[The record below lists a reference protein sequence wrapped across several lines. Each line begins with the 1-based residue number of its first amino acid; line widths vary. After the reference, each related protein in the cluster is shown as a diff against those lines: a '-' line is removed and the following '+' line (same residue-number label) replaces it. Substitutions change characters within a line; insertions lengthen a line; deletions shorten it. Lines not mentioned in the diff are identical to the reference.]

1 MKGLLVKDLRI
12 AAEQKTLLAL
22 MLFCALICLFT
33 MRDPTFVIGYMCL
46 ICATLGSTTC
56 AYDEMNK
63 GMSFIMTLPYSR
75 KVYVFEKYLFS
86 LMMGLGAWVLSTI
99 LATAC
104 MFILKKPIGAEYIS
118 TVFMFLP
125 PIFLIPGVMIPI
137 ILKFGHARSRIALF
151 IIVGI
156 VLAFGGILSLV
167 GSVNIGMGNYF
178 FDAGEVYGMIRVI
191 PMGDIAAIITI
202 ITILFFAASMMLSLT
217 LIKKKEY

>member
-12 AAEQKTLLAL
+12 TMEQKTLLGL
-22 MLFCALICLFT
+22 MLLCALICLFT
-33 MRDPTFVIGYMCL
+33 MRDPTFIIGYMCL

-63 GMSFIMTLPYSR
+63 GMAFIMTLPFSR
-75 KVYVFEKYLFS
+75 KVYVLEKYVFS
-86 LMMGLGAWVLSTI
+86 LIMGFTAWVLSTV
-99 LATAC
+99 LATVC
-104 MFILKKPIGAEYIS
+104 MIILKKPIGPEYIS
-118 TVFMFLP
+118 TVFMFLV

-156 VLAFGGILSLV
+156 VLAIGGIFSLV
-167 GSVNIGMGNYF
+167 GSVNIGIGNYY
-178 FDAGEVYGMIRVI
+178 FDASEVYGIIKVI
-191 PMGDIAAIITI
+191 DMGGIVAIISAVTI
-202 ITILFFAASMMLSLT
+202 SFFIASMFISLA

>member
-12 AAEQKTLLAL
+12 TMEQKTLLGL
-22 MLFCALICLFT
+22 MLLCALICLFT
-33 MRDPTFVIGYMCL
+33 MRDPTFIIGYMCL

-63 GMSFIMTLPYSR
+63 GMAFIMTLPFSR
-75 KVYVFEKYLFS
+75 KVYVLEKYVFS
-86 LMMGLGAWVLSTI
+86 LIMGFTAWVLSTV

-104 MFILKKPIGAEYIS
+104 MIILKKPIGPEYIS
-118 TVFMFLP
+118 TVFMFLV

-156 VLAFGGILSLV
+156 VLAIGGIFSLA
-167 GSVNIGMGNYF
+167 GSVNIGIGNYF
-178 FDAGEVYGMIRVI
+178 FDANAVYGIIKVI
-191 PMGDIAAIITI
+191 DMGGIVAIISAVTI
-202 ITILFFAASMMLSLT
+202 SFFIASMFISLA

>member
-12 AAEQKTLLAL
+12 TMEQKTLLGL
-22 MLFCALICLFT
+22 MLLCALICLFT
-33 MRDPTFVIGYMCL
+33 MRDPTFIIGYMCL

-63 GMSFIMTLPYSR
+63 GMAFIMTLPFSR
-75 KVYVFEKYLFS
+75 KVYVLEKYVFS
-86 LMMGLGAWVLSTI
+86 LIMGFTAWVLSTI
-99 LATAC
+99 LATVC
-104 MFILKKPIGAEYIS
+104 MIILKKPIGPEYIS
-118 TVFMFLP
+118 TVFMFLV

-156 VLAFGGILSLV
+156 VLAIGGIFSLV
-167 GSVNIGMGNYF
+167 GSVNIGIGNYY
-178 FDAGEVYGMIRVI
+178 FDANLVYGMIKVI
-191 PMGDIAAIITI
+191 DMGGIVAIISAVTI
-202 ITILFFAASMMLSLT
+202 SFFIASMFLSLA

>member
-12 AAEQKTLLAL
+12 TMEQKTLLGL
-22 MLFCALICLFT
+22 MLLCALICLFT
-33 MRDPTFVIGYMCL
+33 MRDPTFIIGYMCL

-63 GMSFIMTLPYSR
+63 GMAFIMTLPFSR
-75 KVYVFEKYLFS
+75 KVYVLEKYVFS
-86 LMMGLGAWVLSTI
+86 LIMGFTAWVLSTV
-99 LATAC
+99 LATVC
-104 MFILKKPIGAEYIS
+104 MIILKKPIGPEYIS
-118 TVFMFLP
+118 TVFMFLV

-156 VLAFGGILSLV
+156 VLAIGGILSLV
-167 GSVNIGMGNYF
+167 GSVNIGIENYY
-178 FDAGEVYGMIRVI
+178 FDANVVYGMIKVI
-191 PMGDIAAIITI
+191 DMGGIVAIISAVTI
-202 ITILFFAASMMLSLT
+202 SFFIASMFLSLA

>member
-12 AAEQKTLLAL
+12 TMEQKTLLGL
-22 MLFCALICLFT
+22 MLLCALICLFT
-33 MRDPTFVIGYMCL
+33 MRDPTFIIGYMCL

-63 GMSFIMTLPYSR
+63 GMAFIMTLPFSR
-75 KVYVFEKYLFS
+75 KVYVLEKYVFS
-86 LMMGLGAWVLSTI
+86 LIMGFTAWVLSTV
-99 LATAC
+99 LATVC
-104 MFILKKPIGAEYIS
+104 MIILKKPIGPEYIS
-118 TVFMFLP
+118 TVFMFLV

-156 VLAFGGILSLV
+156 VLAIGGIFSLV
-167 GSVNIGMGNYF
+167 GSVNIGIGNYY
-178 FDAGEVYGMIRVI
+178 FDANAVYGMIKVI
-191 PMGDIAAIITI
+191 DMGGVVAIISAVTI
-202 ITILFFAASMMLSLT
+202 SFFIASMFLSLA

>member
-75 KVYVFEKYLFS
+75 KVYVLEKYLFS
-86 LMMGLGAWVLSTI
+86 LVMGLGAWVLSTI

-118 TVFMFLP
+118 TVFMFLS

-156 VLAFGGILSLV
+156 VLALGGILSLV

-191 PMGDIAAIITI
+191 PAGYIAAIITV
-202 ITILFFAASMMLSLT
+202 ITIIFFVASMLLSLA

>member
-12 AAEQKTLLAL
+12 TMEQKTLLGL
-22 MLFCALICLFT
+22 MLLCALICLFT
-33 MRDPTFVIGYMCL
+33 MRDPTFIIGYMCL

-63 GMSFIMTLPYSR
+63 GMAFIMTLPFSR
-75 KVYVFEKYLFS
+75 KVYVLEKYVFS
-86 LMMGLGAWVLSTI
+86 LIMGFTAWVLSTV
-99 LATAC
+99 LATVC
-104 MFILKKPIGAEYIS
+104 MIILKKPIGPEYIS
-118 TVFMFLP
+118 TVFMFLV

-156 VLAFGGILSLV
+156 VLAIGGIFSLV
-167 GSVNIGMGNYF
+167 GSVNIGIGNYY
-178 FDAGEVYGMIRVI
+178 FDASEVYGIIKVI
-191 PMGDIAAIITI
+191 DMGGIVAIISAVTI
-202 ITILFFAASMMLSLT
+202 SFFIASMFLSLA

>member
-12 AAEQKTLLAL
+12 TMEQKTLLGL
-22 MLFCALICLFT
+22 MLLCALICLFT
-33 MRDPTFVIGYMCL
+33 MRDPTFIIGYMCL

-63 GMSFIMTLPYSR
+63 GMAFIMTLPFSR
-75 KVYVFEKYLFS
+75 KVYVLEKYVFS
-86 LMMGLGAWVLSTI
+86 LIMGFTAWVLSTV

-104 MFILKKPIGAEYIS
+104 MIILKKPIGPEYIS
-118 TVFMFLP
+118 TVFMFLV

-156 VLAFGGILSLV
+156 VLAIGGIFSLA
-167 GSVNIGMGNYF
+167 GSVNIGIGNYF
-178 FDAGEVYGMIRVI
+178 FDANAVYGIIKVI
-191 PMGDIAAIITI
+191 DMGGIVAIISAVTI
-202 ITILFFAASMMLSLT
+202 SFFIASMFLSLA

>member
-12 AAEQKTLLAL
+12 TMEQKTLLGL
-22 MLFCALICLFT
+22 MLLCALICLFT
-33 MRDPTFVIGYMCL
+33 MRDPTFIIGYMCL

-63 GMSFIMTLPYSR
+63 GMAFIMTLPFSR
-75 KVYVFEKYLFS
+75 KVYVLEKYVFS
-86 LMMGLGAWVLSTI
+86 LIMGFTAWVLSTV
-99 LATAC
+99 LATVC
-104 MFILKKPIGAEYIS
+104 MIILKKPIGPEYIS
-118 TVFMFLP
+118 TVFMFLV

-156 VLAFGGILSLV
+156 VLAIGGIFSLV
-167 GSVNIGMGNYF
+167 GSVNIGIGNYY
-178 FDAGEVYGMIRVI
+178 FDANAVYGMIKVI
-191 PMGDIAAIITI
+191 DMGGVVAIISAVTI
-202 ITILFFAASMMLSLT
+202 SFFIASMFISLA